1 MLGVSCVGAGK
12 TYQLARHLSH
22 KHEDLSLIPV
32 FKKVGPGEMVQWVK
46 YLPCKYMDQSLDSQD
61 PHKSWVGMAFPQQE
75 TETGNCQSKLAR
87 QTSRMS
93 ELQAQ

>member
-46 YLPCKYMDQSLDSQD
+46 YLPCKYMDQSLDPQD
-61 PHKSWVGMAFPQQE
+61 PHKSWVGMAFP
-75 TETGNCQSKLAR
+75 
-87 QTSRMS
+87 
-93 ELQAQ
+93 